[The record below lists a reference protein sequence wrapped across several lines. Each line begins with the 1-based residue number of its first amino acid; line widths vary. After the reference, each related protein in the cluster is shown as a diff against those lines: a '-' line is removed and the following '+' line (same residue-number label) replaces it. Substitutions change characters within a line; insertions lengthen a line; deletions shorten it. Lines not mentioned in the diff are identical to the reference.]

1 MDYKKERHLNGWP
14 PSGTVATRSSASR
27 LLLWSSGKVI
37 IPDLFAGLKYLR
49 IALDVTEYSM
59 DVVNEEQC
67 QQVINLEIF
76 LDNMEFR

>member
-37 IPDLFAGLKYLR
+37 IPDLFAGLIVKDLPGR
-49 IALDVTEYSM
+49 H
-59 DVVNEEQC
+59 
-67 QQVINLEIF
+67 
-76 LDNMEFR
+76 